1 MSGSQLPRR
10 TRGYTLLEMAL
21 ALAVLAVLFSISW
34 PVARKIH
41 ADSRLKGAVEEV
53 RGKLAGTRIHAIDSG
68 LVYQFRFEPAGR
80 RFLVVPYEQD
90 TRTLGQARGNSATV
104 SQSLHKFSG
113 ELPESMTF
121 RPSNEEIVLEQVGEE
136 WLSGLVDAA
145 ELAGTTWSSPVL
157 FYADGSSI
165 GAEFDVVDAREQ
177 AIRFSVRD
185 LTGSVTV
192 KQLNEET
199 G

>member
-1 MSGSQLPRR
+1 MSGSLLTRR

-21 ALAVLAVLFSISW
+21 ALAVVAVLFSISW
-34 PVARKIH
+34 PVMRRVH

-53 RGKLAGTRIHAIDSG
+53 RGKLAGTRIRAIDSG

-80 RFLVVPYEQD
+80 RFLVAPFEQD
-90 TRTLGQARGNSATV
+90 TRTIGQQGGNSATV
-104 SQSLHKFSG
+104 GQPLQKFSG
-113 ELPESMTF
+113 ELPESMSF
-121 RPSNEEIVLEQVGEE
+121 RPTNAEIVVEQVGEE
-136 WLSGLVDAA
+136 WLSGLAEAA
-145 ELAGTTWSSPVL
+145 DLADVTWSAPVL

-165 GAEFDVVDAREQ
+165 DAEFDVVDAREQ

-192 KQLNEET
+192 KQFDEES